1 MKKVALLGRGS
12 KTTKISEICTHGRQ
26 NLVVADLDEPVSD
39 CMRKMINRDMRH
51 LLICDASG
59 EVVGLLSIKDLVK
72 EVVAQHKDLVQKL
85 TDFAIGKG
93 AFYGSD

>member
-1 MKKVALLGRGS
+1 VALLGRSS
-12 KTTKISEICTHGRQ
+12 KTTKVSEICTHGRQ
-26 NLVVADLDEPVSD
+26 NLIVADLDEPVAD
-39 CMRKMINRDMRH
+39 CMRKMINKDMRH
-51 LLICDASG
+51 LLICDDRG

-72 EVVAQHKDLVQKL
+72 EIVAQHKEVVQRL